1 MGKFD
6 GIAIL
11 TDLDG
16 TFLGKGGRMVERN
29 LEAIERFKSEGGL
42 FTLATGRM
50 HFGLEKW
57 VPGLYTLVNAPAL
70 LCNGTYLYDFENGKV
85 LSEIVMNGELAHAAI
100 AFVRESFPT
109 ASLRVSFRGGYLMDE
124 KDVKA
129 VSQIVDYGID
139 EKTVEPF
146 AIWSKEGW
154 YKVVCTDS
162 DAVVP
167 KIREAIEHR
176 FPNCFEFNCSSSHLL
191 EMQMKGVNK
200 ASMLAPFRAY
210 YRERGRELTVYSCGD
225 FENDFEILRAAD
237 VAVCPSNAMQGIRD
251 ICDLC
256 FCSHDEGVIAD
267 LVEYLEKA
275 RA

>member
-29 LEAIERFKSEGGL
+29 REAIERFKAEGGL

-57 VPGLYTLVNAPAL
+57 VPGLYTLVNAPAF
-70 LCNGTYLYDFENGKV
+70 LCNGTYLYDFGESRV
-85 LSEIVMNGELAHAAI
+85 LSEIVMDGDLAYEAI
-100 AFVRESFPT
+100 AFVRRNFPS

-139 EKTVEPF
+139 EKIIEPF
-146 AIWSKEGW
+146 AIWSREGW
-154 YKVVCTDS
+154 YKVVCTD
-162 DAVVP
+162 DATLIP
-167 KIREAIEHR
+167 RIREAIETQ
-176 FPNCFEFNCSSSHLL
+176 FPNRFEFNCSSAHLL

-210 YRERGRELTVYSCGD
+210 YRERGKALTVYSCGD

-237 VAVCPSNAMQGIRD
+237 VAVCPSNAMQRIKD
-251 ICDLC
+251 ICKLC
-256 FCSHDEGVIAD
+256 FCSNDEGVIAD